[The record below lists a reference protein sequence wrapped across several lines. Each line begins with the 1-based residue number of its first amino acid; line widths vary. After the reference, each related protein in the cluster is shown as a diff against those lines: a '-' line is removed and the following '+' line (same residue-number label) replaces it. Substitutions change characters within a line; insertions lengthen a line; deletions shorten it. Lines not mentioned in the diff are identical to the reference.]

1 MKIAQKLLPI
11 AGPPISVSNKRLC
24 VHPPFTFRKFI
35 RIYEVI
41 PLEESEVELEELDNT
56 HNVSA
61 QSSHPEDK
69 VRLNYRWID
78 GLIGGKMGSVDGWV
92 DRIE

>member
-1 MKIAQKLLPI
+1 M
-11 AGPPISVSNKRLC
+11 C
-24 VHPPFTFRKFI
+24 VWHDLILIFLRVHRQNLTFRKFI